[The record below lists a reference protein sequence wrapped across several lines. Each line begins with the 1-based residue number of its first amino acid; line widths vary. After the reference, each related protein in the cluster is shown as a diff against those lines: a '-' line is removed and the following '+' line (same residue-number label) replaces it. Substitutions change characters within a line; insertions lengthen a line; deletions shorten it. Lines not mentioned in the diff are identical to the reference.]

1 MLGVAGLIRM
11 THRCFISK
19 KLGSQIMMKI
29 AGLAYVVAET
39 TDLDRWKKYAEGVLG
54 MMTTASPD
62 GGLYVRMD
70 ERQFRFAIQAGAR
83 DAYAVSGWE
92 VSCQADFAHALTVL
106 EQAGVEVVLGNAD
119 LCRHRCAQQVAGF
132 SDPSGNRHE
141 LVWGFRSDFV
151 HFASPVGV
159 SGFVTGNIG
168 MGHAVLPAP
177 VFEQTVDFVT
187 QVMGFGLSDIFNFR
201 PGPPDSPSLPI
212 HFFHC
217 NNGRHHSLAL
227 AGFPVPSGCVHVMVE
242 VEGMPEV
249 GRALDRMYAH
259 QVKQTAT
266 LGQHTN
272 DKVTSF
278 YMQSPSN
285 FDIEYGYG
293 GEVVDWSQHI
303 THEFTRVSLWGHD
316 FSIGQKAPT
325 DEKA

>member
-1 MLGVAGLIRM
+1 
-11 THRCFISK
+11 
-19 KLGSQIMMKI
+19 MMKI

-39 TDLDRWKKYAEGVLG
+39 TDLNRWKSYAEGVLG
-54 MMTTASPD
+54 MMTAPSPD
-62 GGLYVRMD
+62 GGLYIRMD

-83 DAYAVSGWE
+83 DAYVVSGWE
-92 VSCQADFAHALTVL
+92 VTTQADFEEALAAL
-106 EQAGVEVVLGNAD
+106 RQAGVEVALGDAA
-119 LCRHRCAQQVAGF
+119 LCRLRCVQQVAGF

-141 LVWGFRSDFV
+141 VVWGFRSDFA

-159 SGFVTGNIG
+159 SRFVTGNIG
-168 MGHAVLPAP
+168 MGHTVLPAAA
-177 VFEQTVDFVT
+177 FQETVHFFT
-187 QVMGFGLSDIFNFR
+187 QVMGFGLSDLFNFQ
-201 PGPPDSPSLPI
+201 PAGAEGPTLPI

-249 GRALDRMYAH
+249 GRALDRMHAH
-259 QVKQTAT
+259 KVQQTAT

-272 DKVTSF
+272 DKVISF

-293 GEVVDWSQHI
+293 GAVVDWSEHI

-316 FSIGQKAPT
+316 FSVGQKNQN